1 MSPSSV
7 HTAQPGR
14 FNEQVTAII
23 AAPDGTGDIYV
34 AGLFTTYNDQP
45 VRPVVRIRPD
55 GSLNERFVLAATI
68 APSVSNNRVR
78 SLAAVDDGSG
88 DIYIGATELTDAF
101 GSTLVGRIWKVN
113 ADGSVD
119 SSFTPGE
126 VIYTQADVFLRTNVN
141 TIVPIGDGSGRAYVC
156 GAFDRYNGVEVPPLV
171 RVTPTGSL
179 DPTLQSAGGNPNGRE
194 GTFTVVPADDGS
206 GDLYVMNWR
215 IVDISSPTVAS
226 TDVYRLNANGSV
238 NPAFKTLT
246 TAPFGILT
254 AVLPVS
260 DGSGDLFIGGANIFL
275 GTGDPNPGNLIS
287 LARVNPDG
295 TFDLTSPRPDVNDG
309 VSLLARAVDGTKDIF
324 IAGQVISV
332 FDGTNITS
340 EQHLRRFKAD
350 SSIDPAF
357 MVGTVGGG
365 ISTLMPV
372 RDGTADLYAGG
383 GFTTY
388 NGVAAGNIVRLNANG
403 TLDGS

>member
-1 MSPSSV
+1 MMHSPRHIQAWSWVVLSASFSTILLLFSGCSSGESSSPPPSTSPNSPTSPSSV

-179 DPTLQSAGGNPNGRE
+179 DPTFQSDGRLPTE
-194 GTFTVVPADDGS
+194 RERLRKSGFQDADHRTVWNTHS
-206 GDLYVMNWR
+206 
-215 IVDISSPTVAS
+215 SSP
-226 TDVYRLNANGSV
+226 R
-238 NPAFKTLT
+238 
-246 TAPFGILT
+246 
-254 AVLPVS
+254 
-260 DGSGDLFIGGANIFL
+260 
-275 GTGDPNPGNLIS
+275 
-287 LARVNPDG
+287 
-295 TFDLTSPRPDVNDG
+295 
-309 VSLLARAVDGTKDIF
+309 
-324 IAGQVISV
+324 
-332 FDGTNITS
+332 
-340 EQHLRRFKAD
+340 
-350 SSIDPAF
+350 
-357 MVGTVGGG
+357 
-365 ISTLMPV
+365 
-372 RDGTADLYAGG
+372 
-383 GFTTY
+383 
-388 NGVAAGNIVRLNANG
+388 
-403 TLDGS
+403 